1 MAKVCQSHYGEV
13 IVNKSVIYRVSH
25 RENVVIRMTSEL
37 TEQSAGNQ
45 LDNGGKRDHVVYGRG
60 ESSLIN
66 APEDLFQL

>member
-45 LDNGGKRDHVVYGRG
+45 HDNVEKRSRCLWTWQVV
-60 ESSLIN
+60 
-66 APEDLFQL
+66 AD